1 MADTRIM
8 KFMGANVER
17 KAKYTDYS
25 LTDMF
30 DQKIQQ
36 KVDRYH
42 KLGERFEYT
51 EGFSAEV
58 QTFVKT
64 NYDPNEYHIDFKQL
78 IKQKK
83 EREKQEMLE
92 AGARALRSSSQRT
105 SEDSI
110 GAFKVAKA
118 GQNNLEHLEALYEKY
133 DPKKLQVK
141 PGVYDFRLA

>member
-8 KFMGANVER
+8 KYVGANVER

-36 KVDRYH
+36 KVDRYW

-58 QTFVKT
+58 
-64 NYDPNEYHIDFKQL
+64 
-78 IKQKK
+78 
-83 EREKQEMLE
+83 
-92 AGARALRSSSQRT
+92 
-105 SEDSI
+105 
-110 GAFKVAKA
+110 
-118 GQNNLEHLEALYEKY
+118 
-133 DPKKLQVK
+133 
-141 PGVYDFRLA
+141 

>member
-8 KFMGANVER
+8 KYVGANVER

-36 KVDRYH
+36 KINRYV
-42 KLGERFEYT
+42 KQGERFEYT

-64 NYDPNEYHIDFKQL
+64 NYDLNEYNIDFKQL

-92 AGARALRSSSQRT
+92 AGARALRSSSQR
-105 SEDSI
+105 SSDESK
-110 GAFKVAKA
+110 GLYKVAKA
-118 GQNNLEHLEALYEKY
+118 DQNNLEHLQALYEKY
-133 DPKKLQVK
+133 DPKKLMVK
-141 PGVYDFRLA
+141 PGVFDFRLA